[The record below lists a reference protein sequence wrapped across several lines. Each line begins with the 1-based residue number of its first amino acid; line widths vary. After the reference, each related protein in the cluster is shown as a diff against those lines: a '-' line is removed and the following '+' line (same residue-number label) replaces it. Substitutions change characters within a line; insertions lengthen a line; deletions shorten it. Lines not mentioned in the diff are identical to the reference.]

1 METGTTTET
10 GATAEPRWL
19 TAQEQAV
26 WRAYLDVTR
35 LFNDKLQRRL
45 VDDADLSLAEYEIM
59 VQLSETDGHRLRM
72 SELADRAVNSRSRL
86 THTVARMEDRGL
98 VRREACPDD
107 GRGVLCL
114 LTDDGYAALE
124 RAAPDHV
131 AAVRETLFDALTPA
145 EVETLGAAMQKVRT
159 GLRGTA

>member
-1 METGTTTET
+1 MDTDSDTDTT
-10 GATAEPRWL
+10 ATEPRWL

-35 LFNDKLQRRL
+35 LFNDKLNRRL

-107 GRGVLCL
+107 GRGVLCV
-114 LTDDGYAALE
+114 LTDDGFATIQ

-131 AAVRETLFDALTPA
+131 AAVRETVFDVLTEP
-145 EVETLGAAMQKVRT
+145 EVECLGTAMQKIRA